1 MPNIA
6 TIVILTS
13 QKRSA
18 NTAREAMRPRRIRRI
33 KLSTRHRG
41 TGLTLLLPASYRLLS
56 VVASFRFFLVSSIR
70 CRVEHVFGMMT
81 SMMDAMRIRC
91 IGISRATGIIGLNN
105 LVYNRLRSEQIF
117 RLGLKYA

>member
-1 MPNIA
+1 
-6 TIVILTS
+6 
-13 QKRSA
+13 
-18 NTAREAMRPRRIRRI
+18 
-33 KLSTRHRG
+33 
-41 TGLTLLLPASYRLLS
+41 
-56 VVASFRFFLVSSIR
+56 
-70 CRVEHVFGMMT
+70 MMT